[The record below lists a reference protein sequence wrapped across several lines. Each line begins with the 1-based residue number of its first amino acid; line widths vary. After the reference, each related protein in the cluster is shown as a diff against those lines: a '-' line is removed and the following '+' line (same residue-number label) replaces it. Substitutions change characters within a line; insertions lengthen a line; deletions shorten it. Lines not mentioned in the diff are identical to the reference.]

1 MSSPRREAGRRRAQG
16 PSNVVRGIIVAGAL
30 AELERRLADAR
41 AEVAEAAR
49 RARAESGEALVRH
62 AAIVLEQ
69 AAALA
74 GLVEELRGT
83 ALTLEQREL
92 VAAVGE
98 RARILTELGGR
109 AELEASAELDA
120 LVASPGPVA
129 PEALGRAV
137 GAELDAALLAR
148 HVEWVLDVDDDT
160 PAWVLVD
167 GPKLQ
172 ALITELARGALVD
185 DDGELVLRLAVSGRT
200 LTCTL
205 VRVGARRAS
214 SAAASGA
221 PAPRTLRIVDAL
233 VRALGARLS
242 STAEGLVVAVD
253 VEHHASPATPR
264 AAFGLHVLVA
274 GAPTAARAV
283 LVRRAMRL
291 GCRVDVVGDAT
302 LGGIVGA
309 LSPSAR
315 VDVLL
320 LDPGP
325 AGVALARAIEDA
337 RPGLSIVLTT
347 PRRDQSVEAARYF
360 LLPRPLSI
368 EALERT
374 LSTIESERVATLS
387 LTPPPRPSLSQRPRP
402 SIDRASRLPG
412 AARGTEPGI
421 AAPRVLLADP
431 DVARATALAAL
442 LGARGRE
449 VTIVHS
455 GARAVELGLA
465 RRFGLVLLSA
475 GLPEL
480 DGAAVTRMLRAH
492 DVIRGRPVP
501 IAALLPEATS
511 PEAAAFVEAGVDGH
525 VAGPVDEAA
534 LDALIDGLER
544 ARLAAT
550 PPLSPTE
557 LVG

>member
-1 MSSPRREAGRRRAQG
+1 MASPRREALRLRAQG
-16 PSNVVRGIIVAGAL
+16 PSNVVRGIIVAGAI

-62 AAIVLEQ
+62 AAAILEQ

-83 ALTLEQREL
+83 ALTPEQREL
-92 VAAVGE
+92 AGAIGE

-148 HVEWVLDVDDDT
+148 HVEWVLDVEDDA

-172 ALITELARGALVD
+172 ALVAELARGALVD
-185 DDGELVLRLAVSGRT
+185 DDGELVLRLAVTGQE

-205 VRVGARRAS
+205 ARLGARRA
-214 SAAASGA
+214 AGADASGA
-221 PAPRTLRIVDAL
+221 PAPRTLRLVDAL

-242 STAEGLVVAVD
+242 STAAGLVVAVD
-253 VEHHASPATPR
+253 VEHPSTPPTPR
-264 AAFGLHVLVA
+264 VPLGLHVTVV

-283 LVRRAMRL
+283 LVRRAMRI

-302 LGGIVGA
+302 LGEILGA

-325 AGVALARAIEDA
+325 AGVALARTIED
-337 RPGLSIVLTT
+337 RCPGLPIVLTM
-347 PRRDQSVEAARYF
+347 PRTALSAEAARYF
-360 LLPRPLSI
+360 LLPRPLST

-374 LSTIESERVATLS
+374 LSTIASERLATQS
-387 LTPPPRPSLSQRPRP
+387 LMPPPTPSQRPRP
-402 SIDRASRLPG
+402 SFDRASRLPA

-421 AAPRVLLADP
+421 AASRVLLADP
-431 DVARATALAAL
+431 DVARAAALAAL

-449 VTIVHS
+449 VTVVRT

-480 DGAAVTRMLRAH
+480 DGPAVTRMLRAH

-501 IAALLPEATS
+501 IAALLPEAAS

-525 VAGPVDEAA
+525 VAGPVDEGT
-534 LDALIDGLER
+534 LDVLLDGLER
-544 ARLAAT
+544 ARVAVA
-550 PPLSPTE
+550 PPISATE